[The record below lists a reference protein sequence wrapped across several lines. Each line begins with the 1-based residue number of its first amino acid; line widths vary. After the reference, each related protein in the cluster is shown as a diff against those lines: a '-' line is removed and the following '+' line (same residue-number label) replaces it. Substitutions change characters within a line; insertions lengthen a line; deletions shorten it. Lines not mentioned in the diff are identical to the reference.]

1 MERGVDFAMN
11 LSHILYFSKM
21 DNFPHS
27 NIYVENWDSLKEM
40 EFERIHNVCVFTS
53 PGVIK
58 NFTKFEFWAKV
69 YKY

>member
-1 MERGVDFAMN
+1 MN

-21 DNFPHS
+21 DKFPHS

-40 EFERIHNVCVFTS
+40 EFERIQNVCVFTS
-53 PGVIK
+53 AGVIK

-69 YKY
+69 

>member
-1 MERGVDFAMN
+1 MERWVDFAMN
-11 LSHILYFSKM
+11 LSHILYFSKT
-21 DNFPHS
+21 DHFSHS

-40 EFERIHNVCVFTS
+40 EFELRVFTP